1 MQLIYTGNTSLDRN
15 LNILQTLAT
24 LARDLHPVANCRI
37 MAAIYYKNK
46 LISYGCNQMKSHPF
60 QAQFSKNEE
69 AIYWHA
75 ETNAVYNALRVCD
88 ENDLK
93 RMTLYVARTRHP
105 EDGSRNQ
112 WIWGNSRPCEGCMS
126 CLDKYKIK
134 QIVYTLDDIGEYGVI
149 NAKI

>member
-1 MQLIYTGNTSLDRN
+1 
-15 LNILQTLAT
+15 
-24 LARDLHPVANCRI
+24 
-37 MAAIYYKNK
+37 
-46 LISYGCNQMKSHPF
+46 MKSHPF

-88 ENDLK
+88 VDDLK

-105 EDGSRNQ
+105 EDGGRNQ

-126 CLDKYKIK
+126 CLDKFKIK
-134 QIVYTLDDIGEYGVI
+134 QTIYTLDGTGEYGVI
-149 NAKI
+149 NGALV